1 MASTTDESE
10 ISEMESEEETQE
22 SESTSS
28 VSLVTKVNVKAAV
41 WRYFGMETDEHG
53 VVKDVDLPVC
63 KIDGCLTRVKT
74 KHSNTSNLYSHLK
87 KHHPTEY
94 EAVRPKSKGKVKPK
108 GTIEEAFK
116 LSTKLSPNSQE
127 HKKLTRAITYYI
139 LYCIC
144 ATSVPAERVFS
155 VGGNVVSDSR
165 NCLKPQSVDQLI
177 FLATNL

>member
-74 KHSNTSNLYSHLK
+74 KHSNTTNLYSHLK
-87 KHHPTEY
+87 KHHPIEY

-116 LSTKLSPNSQE
+116 LSTKLLTNE
-127 HKKLTRAITYYI
+127 FIILIKKYFRKLYY
-139 LYCIC
+139 
-144 ATSVPAERVFS
+144 
-155 VGGNVVSDSR
+155 
-165 NCLKPQSVDQLI
+165 
-177 FLATNL
+177 